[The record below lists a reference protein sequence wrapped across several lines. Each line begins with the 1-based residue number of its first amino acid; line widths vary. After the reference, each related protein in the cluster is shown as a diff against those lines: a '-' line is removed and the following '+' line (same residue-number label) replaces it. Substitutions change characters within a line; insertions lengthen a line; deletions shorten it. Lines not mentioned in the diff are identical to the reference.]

1 MTTKKLTKKST
12 NPYKDLKDALAY
24 EATRIATIASRGKL
38 NRDQLNQFLTVT
50 NIMSKMSVIEKP
62 EQSEEEILDQ
72 IIEYVNTLSTK
83 DKAKIR
89 EALE

>member
-12 NPYKDLKDALAY
+12 NPYKDLMDALAY